1 VNQLSF
7 QHMRAICTNRQFKA
21 LTLVEVLVVI
31 AVIGVL
37 FAVFMP
43 AMSHRPMRAPRI
55 MCTNNLKQIG
65 LAFLI
70 FANDHHEKYPM
81 EIPVV
86 EGGTKGIAG
95 FGVVVPHFLVMS
107 NELNT
112 PKVLL
117 CPADKRT
124 LGMNFPELR
133 DVNVSYFVGLDASQ
147 TNVQSLLAGD
157 RNITNGG
164 SANNRILLLTTN
176 QPVGWTMEI
185 HRGSGNLSLGDG
197 SVQQMTGGR
206 LRDQLRASGVATNRL
221 AIP

>member
-1 VNQLSF
+1 MKSKRVNYR
-7 QHMRAICTNRQFKA
+7 MAAA
-21 LTLVEVLVVI
+21 LTLVEVLMVL

-43 AMSHRPMRAPRI
+43 AMSHRPMKAPRI

-86 EGGTKGIAG
+86 EGGTKELAG

-107 NELNT
+107 NELST
-112 PKVLL
+112 PKILL
-117 CPADKRT
+117 CAADKRT
-124 LGMNFPELR
+124 SASNFAELR
-133 DVNVSYFVGLDASQ
+133 AINVSYFVGLDASQ
-147 TNVQSLLAGD
+147 TNGQSLLAGD
-157 RNITNGG
+157 RNITNGEP
-164 SANNRILLLTTN
+164 ANNRILLLTAN

-185 HRGSGNLSLGDG
+185 HRGSGDLLLGDG
-197 SVQQMTGGR
+197 SVQWVSANR
-206 LRDQLRASGVATNRL
+206 LRDQLRASGATTNRL
-221 AIP
+221 LIP